1 MKNDYYLAHYG
12 VLGMRWGVRKSRP
25 SSGRSKIS
33 AHFHKKKKERIKK
46 KNAKKA
52 KRNQQRADLKKKLTP
67 VSKMSEKELRRRI
80 DRKKLE
86 QEYKKLN
93 RETKSEGR
101 KFVEDVLSKS
111 AKNIAEQAT
120 TYAMGYA
127 LNKVA
132 GSNIVNPK
140 KGQKDK

>member
-1 MKNDYYLAHYG
+1 MKNDYYLAHFG
-12 VLGMRWGVRKSRP
+12 VPGMRWGIRKSRP
-25 SSGRSKIS
+25 SSGRSRIG
-33 AHFHKKKKERIKK
+33 AHLHKRKKERIKK

-52 KRNQQRADLKKKLTP
+52 RRNQQRADLKRKLTP
-67 VSKMSEKELRRRI
+67 MSKMSDAELKRRI
-80 DRKKLE
+80 ARKKLE

-111 AKNIAEQAT
+111 SKNIAEQAM
-120 TYAMGYA
+120 TYAIGTG
-127 LNKVA
+127 LNKAV